1 MIDIYHSGNDKY
13 ILKIFRRNQETENF
27 FSLILEKLELKYKDE
42 SYCSNELSKEA
53 IVTLLKE
60 AIPIVEELVES
71 SIQLKT

>member
-60 AIPIVEELVES
+60 AIPIVEELVDS